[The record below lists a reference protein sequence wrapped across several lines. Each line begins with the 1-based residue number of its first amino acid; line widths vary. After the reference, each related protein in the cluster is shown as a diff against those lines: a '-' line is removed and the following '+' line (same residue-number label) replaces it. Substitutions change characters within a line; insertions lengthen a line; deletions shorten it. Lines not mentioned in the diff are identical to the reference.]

1 MRYQEAFG
9 QGFLPREAAFYA
21 PWIQLCK
28 ESNAKGIY
36 AQSLDQEVSSLKTK
50 AIRLKIAERKME
62 GSRVLADAWN
72 LPASIS

>member
-50 AIRLKIAERKME
+50 AIRLKIAEREME
-62 GSRVLADAWN
+62 GSRVLADA
-72 LPASIS
+72 